1 MTDVSQRR
9 LRLRVLA
16 VATAVA
22 ISSMYASAAVAAG
35 RVDLSGLQSP
45 EQKSFDRFIVKY
57 RDGSSE
63 RSDPAVLG
71 NTLRSASAAVPAKAG
86 RSLEVRQLRRLA
98 VGADVVRSDRQ
109 LARVEAES
117 LLRQIAGNPHADY
130 VEGDKP
136 TKPFLTPN
144 DTRFSSQLG
153 PGSAAVSP
161 RATAA

>member
-63 RSDPAVLG
+63 RSDPAV
-71 NTLRSASAAVPAKAG
+71 
-86 RSLEVRQLRRLA
+86 
-98 VGADVVRSDRQ
+98 
-109 LARVEAES
+109 
-117 LLRQIAGNPHADY
+117 
-130 VEGDKP
+130 
-136 TKPFLTPN
+136 
-144 DTRFSSQLG
+144 
-153 PGSAAVSP
+153 
-161 RATAA
+161 